1 MLKIRAK
8 YFNTF
13 NRICKYNLNGGKPM
27 KDVKDVKGQVSETIA
42 TLMTTAF
49 GLIAA
54 LAWNEAIKA
63 IIDLYLP
70 SGEGITGLL
79 VYAILIT
86 IIAVVATL
94 IIAKVIAKPA
104 VQAVRIVE

>member
-1 MLKIRAK
+1 
-8 YFNTF
+8 
-13 NRICKYNLNGGKPM
+13 M
-27 KDVKDVKGQVSETIA
+27 KEETQQMKGQVLETIA

-63 IIDLYLP
+63 FILQYFQAG
-70 SGEGITGLL
+70 SGITGLL
-79 VYAILIT
+79 YYAIIIT
-86 IIAVVATL
+86 IIAVIAT
-94 IIAKVIAKPA
+94 IIIGKVIAKPS

>member
-1 MLKIRAK
+1 
-8 YFNTF
+8 
-13 NRICKYNLNGGKPM
+13 M
-27 KDVKDVKGQVSETIA
+27 KEQASEVSGQVKQTIA

-63 IIDLYLP
+63 IINEFFAQ
-70 SGEGITGLL
+70 GEGMTGLL
-79 VYAILIT
+79 VYAVLIT

-94 IIAKVIAKPA
+94 IIGWALGKPP
-104 VQAVRIVE
+104 VQEVRIVE

>member
-1 MLKIRAK
+1 
-8 YFNTF
+8 
-13 NRICKYNLNGGKPM
+13 M
-27 KDVKDVKGQVSETIA
+27 KEDVKDIKGQVSQTIA

-63 IIDLYLP
+63 IILQYFQAD
-70 SGEGITGLL
+70 SGITGLL
-79 VYAILIT
+79 IYAILIT

-94 IIAKVIAKPA
+94 VIARVIAKPS
-104 VQAVRIVE
+104 VQEVRIVE

>member
-1 MLKIRAK
+1 
-8 YFNTF
+8 
-13 NRICKYNLNGGKPM
+13 M
-27 KDVKDVKGQVSETIA
+27 KEDVKEMKGKVLETIA

-63 IIDLYLP
+63 IIMQYFQAG
-70 SGEGITGLL
+70 SGIIGLL
-79 VYAILIT
+79 TYAIIIT
-86 IIAVVATL
+86 IIAVIATI
-94 IIAKVIAKPA
+94 IIARAIAKPA